1 MCHLAFARRLVKRNA
16 GRCNRTPRLQVDAG
30 CPVTARDIK
39 HKTIET
45 GSAGLLVLA
54 CFLSLSVASGCA
66 SKEGTVTREGRD
78 AHVVEIGPEQIV
90 LTDGLQVYMFQT
102 SKGTLVAMAQLSL
115 PPGYQLPERN
125 VFPSI
130 PGWIIS
136 RNQGKSWQRWSPKG
150 VVPSSAYEPVA
161 PGPRFEGT
169 ATELKDGTVM
179 LLEWIADGPLP
190 DGNWTGS
197 LWESRDDCGTLQG
210 PIPVTVHLP
219 QAKTG
224 YDDSGRPGSSICF
237 HRPLVELPGGDLITP
252 VYCLFKGDNTPV
264 AYQPTMLKMR
274 CVLLRSADRGRSW
287 GYLSTIAVNPAVGQ
301 EGFDEPVMIRLSA
314 GPKAG
319 RLICVMRTGRDTHLY
334 QTHSDDDGA
343 TWSEPH
349 SIGLF
354 GVDPDMIELS
364 DGALVCGFLWRTGG
378 DSFNPR
384 APVYLAV
391 SKDQGDTWEDLIK
404 FPQGQDPRFR
414 RWSEYGGIREIAPGR
429 LIVLYDVIP
438 DGWTGTVR
446 YVASREIRLPAPG
459 DWRADASLEKNV
471 LPTVGRKTMRVRR
484 ATAPLKLDGLLAE
497 ADWAAADTG
506 EFVEIGMGRLEAP
519 TLVRLLYDDQN
530 IYVAFECVEP
540 LIEKLESSLRPH
552 GRDGDVYAQD
562 CVEVFADP
570 MGHGDRYYHFICSAL
585 PDSTFDGALGL
596 CAGPADPLAGKE
608 DASWNG
614 DWSYVGRM
622 DREEKRWS
630 VEMAI
635 PFKTLGVP
643 PPTQGTRWK
652 MNLGRE
658 RFVHNLTAS
667 EQPELSLWSPN
678 MEQRSFHS
686 FEAMGD
692 VVFQ

>member
-484 ATAPLKLDGLLAE
+484 ATAPLSLTACWPKL
-497 ADWAAADTG
+497 TG
-506 EFVEIGMGRLEAP
+506 PRP
-519 TLVRLLYDDQN
+519 TRG
-530 IYVAFECVEP
+530 
-540 LIEKLESSLRPH
+540 SSLRSAWAGSKRRRSSGCCTTTRISMSPSSAWNRSSRSWRVLS
-552 GRDGDVYAQD
+552 GRTDAMATCMPRTAWRSSPTRWG
-562 CVEVFADP
+562 
-570 MGHGDRYYHFICSAL
+570 MGTGIITSSAVPCPIPL
-585 PDSTFDGALGL
+585 LTERLGCALARRTRSPARKMPRGTATGVTWGGWTARRS
-596 CAGPADPLAGKE
+596 AGPWRWPFLSKRS
-608 DASWNG
+608 ASRLRRKARG
-614 DWSYVGRM
+614 GR
-622 DREEKRWS
+622 
-630 VEMAI
+630 
-635 PFKTLGVP
+635 
-643 PPTQGTRWK
+643 
-652 MNLGRE
+652 
-658 RFVHNLTAS
+658 
-667 EQPELSLWSPN
+667 
-678 MEQRSFHS
+678 
-686 FEAMGD
+686 
-692 VVFQ
+692 